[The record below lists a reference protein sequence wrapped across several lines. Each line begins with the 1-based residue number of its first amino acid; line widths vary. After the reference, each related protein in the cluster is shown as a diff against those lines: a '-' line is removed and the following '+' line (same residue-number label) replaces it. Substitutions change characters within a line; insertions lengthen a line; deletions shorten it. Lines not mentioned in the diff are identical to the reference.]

1 MSQACRLTRI
11 ELERL
16 DMDRRI
22 LAIVVV
28 ALAIALPGIA
38 QAADW
43 PSKPVR
49 IISPTSPGGASDT
62 FARILAEGFGEI
74 FGQRFYVENRVGA
87 GGLIGVAAA
96 ANAEPDGSTFVISGI
111 AYTVIAPA
119 ASRNPGFDP
128 MRDLTHIAYLGGPPV
143 VFVISP
149 SIGVRSLPD
158 LIAYARRTGTLNYGS
173 PGVGTLSHFIAERL
187 SREAAVPMQ
196 HIPNRGGST
205 AMMDLVAGTVGMVS
219 TAWSSALGQI
229 RGGQVIPIA
238 VSAEE
243 RLAEAPQVPTLKEL
257 GYPKLATSTWFGLS
271 GPARMPRDVVEKV
284 NHAVT
289 EVFRRPAVRERIQR
303 DAIETKTM
311 SPEEYTAFM
320 ASELQSW
327 GPLGKQLAPQN

>member
-1 MSQACRLTRI
+1 MN
-11 ELERL
+11 
-16 DMDRRI
+16 RRI
-22 LAIVVV
+22 VAIVAI
-28 ALAIALPGIA
+28 ALAIALPRIA
-38 QAADW
+38 PAADW

-49 IISPTSPGGASDT
+49 IISPTSAGGASDT
-62 FARILAEGFGEI
+62 FARILAEGFGDM

-96 ANAEPDGSTFVISGI
+96 ANAEPDGSTLVISGV

-128 MRDLTHIAYLGGPPV
+128 MRDLIHIAYLGGLPN
-143 VFVISP
+143 VFVVSP
-149 SIGVRSLPD
+149 SIGVRSLTE

-173 PGVGTLSHFIAERL
+173 AGVGTLGHFIAERL
-187 SREAAVPMQ
+187 SREAGIPMQ

-205 AMMDLVAGTVGMVS
+205 AMIDLVAGNVGMVS
-219 TAWSSALGQI
+219 ITWSSALGQI

-238 VSAEE
+238 VSSEQ

-257 GYPKLATSTWFGLS
+257 GYPNLATSTWFGLS
-271 GPARMPRDVVEKV
+271 GPARMPRDVVEKL
-284 NHAVT
+284 NHAT
-289 EVFRRPAVRERIQR
+289 SEVFHRPAVRERLQR

-311 SPEEYTAFM
+311 SPDEYTAFM

-327 GPLGKQLAPQN
+327 GPLAKQLAPQN